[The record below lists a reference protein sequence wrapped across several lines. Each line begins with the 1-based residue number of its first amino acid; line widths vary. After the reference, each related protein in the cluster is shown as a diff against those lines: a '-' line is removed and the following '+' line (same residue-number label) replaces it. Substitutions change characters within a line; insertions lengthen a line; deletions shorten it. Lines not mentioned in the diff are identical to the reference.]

1 MDLSKLSTDL
11 QDAVAAVLDADAA
24 RTKAQ
29 AALANAEATHAK
41 ALNVAQQLR
50 DQFAELVNGVVG
62 AAAPRKN
69 ISL

>member
-1 MDLSKLSTDL
+1 MDLSKLATDL

-24 RTKAQ
+24 RTTAQ
-29 AALANAEATHAK
+29 TVLANAEATHAK
-41 ALNVAQQLR
+41 ALNAAQQLR